1 MQTQNPVDASLVFDV
16 VRHVATFG
24 DDGNDQALVMALRRH
39 LSGDVPDDIIELVL
53 DRALHATDP
62 AEDAWSKP
70 ASDGGPYFG
79 GSISDNGMNCA
90 RGQAALVLGDLLIY
104 DADGHPTQLVVPSLS
119 QLASD
124 PSVAVRSSVAHVLAA
139 SLRRAAD
146 EALAAFEQ
154 LIATDDRLLAT
165 NNLINLMS
173 CIGPG
178 RPAVVE
184 PVIERMLAS
193 PHENV
198 QRWGGYLAAR
208 AGLEFGLGHLLT
220 AARESE
226 KASIR
231 TGAADLCARALPYT
245 SDAVTASAA
254 LQQFVDDED
263 EEVRKAAAWI
273 VAELRDK
280 PLQPFKELLKA
291 VVASPAFTEALGQ
304 LIFTLQAAPDRID
317 EIFLLCTQRFIEVR
331 GTAAGDISTAAAG
344 DAQSIT
350 QLTLRAYA
358 QAPGRAE
365 RSQILDLIDG
375 LLLIDAIGALEAVDQ
390 AER

>member
-1 MQTQNPVDASLVFDV
+1 MRS
-16 VRHVATFG
+16 AT
-24 DDGNDQALVMALRRH
+24 
-39 LSGDVPDDIIELVL
+39 SGQQ
-53 DRALHATDP
+53 
-62 AEDAWSKP
+62 
-70 ASDGGPYFG
+70 G
-79 GSISDNGMNCA
+79 
-90 RGQAALVLGDLLIY
+90 GQAALILGDLLIY
-104 DADGHPTQLVVPSLS
+104 DADGHRTQLVVPSLP

-124 PSVAVRSSVAHVLAA
+124 RSVAVRSSVAHVLAA
-139 SLRRAAD
+139 SLRRAPD
-146 EALAAFEQ
+146 EALAAFDQ
-154 LIATDDRLLAT
+154 LIARLLAT
-165 NNLINLMS
+165 NNLINLMFY
-173 CIGPG
+173 IGPD

-208 AGLEFGLGHLLT
+208 AGLEFGLGHHLT
-220 AARESE
+220 AARASDR
-226 KASIR
+226 ASIR
-231 TGAADLCARALPYT
+231 TGATDLCARTLPYT

-254 LQQFVDDED
+254 LQQFMYDED

-291 VVASPAFTEALGQ
+291 VVASPTFTEALGQ

-317 EIFLLCTQRFIEVR
+317 EIFLLCTQRFIEVH
-331 GTAAGDISTAAAG
+331 GMAASDISTAAAG
-344 DAQSIT
+344 DAQAIT

-375 LLLIDAIGALEAVDQ
+375 LLLIGAIGALEAVDQ

>member
-1 MQTQNPVDASLVFDV
+1 
-16 VRHVATFG
+16 
-24 DDGNDQALVMALRRH
+24 
-39 LSGDVPDDIIELVL
+39 
-53 DRALHATDP
+53 
-62 AEDAWSKP
+62 
-70 ASDGGPYFG
+70 
-79 GSISDNGMNCA
+79 
-90 RGQAALVLGDLLIY
+90 
-104 DADGHPTQLVVPSLS
+104 
-119 QLASD
+119 
-124 PSVAVRSSVAHVLAA
+124 
-139 SLRRAAD
+139 
-146 EALAAFEQ
+146 

-165 NNLINLMS
+165 NNLINLMFY
-173 CIGPG
+173 IGPG

-220 AARESE
+220 AACASD

-231 TGAADLCARALPYT
+231 TGAADLCARILPYT

-254 LQQFVDDED
+254 LQQFVYDED
-263 EEVRKAAAWI
+263 EEVRKAAAWV

-280 PLQPFKELLKA
+280 PLQPFRELLKA
-291 VVASPAFTEALGQ
+291 VVASPTFTEALGQ

-317 EIFLLCTQRFIEVR
+317 EIFLLCTQRFIEVH
-331 GTAAGDISTAAAG
+331 GTAASDISTAAAG
-344 DAQSIT
+344 DAQAIT
-350 QLTLRAYA
+350 QLALRAYA

-365 RSQILDLIDG
+365 RSQVLDLIDG
-375 LLLIDAIGALEAVDQ
+375 LLLIGAIGALEAVDQ